1 MAKAPKKKKEKAEK
15 RSRRPK
21 RVPLPKAPLT
31 VKDVL
36 VSVVAYAFL
45 GLSFMC
51 MILAIQAAMHGDGQS
66 SVRRAASSRPSAQ
79 AAANS
84 SMWFGLKD
92 GTFVNEYGD
101 PFVAPPPVTYE
112 PPAPQ
117 SETSPAPTPEPTPAP
132 EIETPEAPAEPEAP
146 VPEAESAP
154 APVTNGQDWTIMV
167 WIAQRGGGYHSRS
180 DCPEIGSA
188 TPRETT
194 IQEAVALDCSRC
206 ESCWPD

>member
-51 MILAIQAAMHGDGQS
+51 MILAIQAAMRGDGQS
-66 SVRRAASSRPSAQ
+66 VVRRAASSRPSAQ
-79 AAANS
+79 TAANS

-92 GTFVNEYGD
+92 GSFVNEYGD

-117 SETSPAPTPEPTPAP
+117 SETSPVPTPEPTP
-132 EIETPEAPAEPEAP
+132 TP
-146 VPEAESAP
+146 
-154 APVTNGQDWTIMV
+154 
-167 WIAQRGGGYHSRS
+167 
-180 DCPEIGSA
+180 
-188 TPRETT
+188 
-194 IQEAVALDCSRC
+194 
-206 ESCWPD
+206 